1 MKPGRRALSGDPAC
15 QAGTMTAAFPLDA
28 SAALDATY
36 AGITDV
42 VGGIDDVDLLRPTRC
57 RGLLVA
63 DLLVHLLADARRA
76 LLAFANPVAGPPDT
90 DAVSYWRRYTVTR
103 TSEDLVWD
111 VWRHRRAAAA
121 FERPDDIVD
130 AWAETSAAAV
140 GAARAAPYDAFV
152 ATQGRVLAVPDFV
165 ATLVTEAAVHHLDL
179 IVELPEAPSP
189 APVVYGPAVTTL
201 DGLLG
206 DDAVRP
212 VRWGPAEYLLKAT
225 GRVALDERDRTE
237 LGPAAIWF
245 PLLG

>member
-1 MKPGRRALSGDPAC
+1 
-15 QAGTMTAAFPLDA
+15 MTAASPRDA
-28 SAALDATY
+28 PAALDAAY

-42 VGGIDDVDLLRPTRC
+42 VGGIDDVDLLLPTRC

-76 LLAFANPVAGPPDT
+76 LLAFANPVDGPADT
-90 DAVSYWRRYTVTR
+90 DAVSYWRRYATTR
-103 TSEDLVWD
+103 TNEDLVWD
-111 VWRHRRAAAA
+111 VWRHRRATAA
-121 FERPDDIVD
+121 FERPDDIAD
-130 AWAETSAAAV
+130 AWVETSTAVV
-140 GAARAAPYDAFV
+140 GAARAAPYGAFV
-152 ATQGRVLAVPDFV
+152 ASQGRVLSVPDFV

-179 IVELPEAPSP
+179 IVELPSAPPP
-189 APVVYGPAVTTL
+189 APAAYGPAVATL

-212 VRWGPAEYLLKAT
+212 ARWSPAEYLLKAT
-225 GRVALDERDRTE
+225 GRVALDDRDRSD